1 MKTNTLLACALCVAI
16 VVAFA
21 AWSAPA
27 LAGPAYEKSGK
38 YDDYPT
44 FEGNVVTVNLDDG
57 RLSLRGD
64 GGFRTF
70 STSPKLLTSLEK
82 GTPVRVT
89 YEQTGSG
96 NRAIQI
102 VRLVIPEG
110 ASTDAEIAEA
120 KVKLE
125 KEGILQ
131 AGPEA
136 GSP

>member
-1 MKTNTLLACALCVAI
+1 MRLTGVV
-16 VVAFA
+16 VVALA
-21 AWSAPA
+21 LALTPWAAPA
-27 LAGPAYEKSGK
+27 QAGPAYEKSGK

-44 FEGNVVTVNLDDG
+44 FEGKVVTMDADAG
-57 RLSLRGD
+57 RISLRGD
-64 GGFRTF
+64 DGFRTF
-70 STSPKLLTSLEK
+70 STAPKKLGGLEK
-82 GTPVRVT
+82 GMPVRVT

-120 KVKLE
+120 KERLE
-125 KEGILQ
+125 KDGVLQ
-131 AGPEA
+131 AQPED